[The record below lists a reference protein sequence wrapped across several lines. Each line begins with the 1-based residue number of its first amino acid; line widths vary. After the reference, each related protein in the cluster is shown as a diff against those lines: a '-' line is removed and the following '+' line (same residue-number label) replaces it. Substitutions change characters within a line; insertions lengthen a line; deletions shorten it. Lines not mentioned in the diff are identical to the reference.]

1 MSFIFCLFFF
11 NKKGYAYFIF
21 CLILDTEV
29 EEKKPKKKKD
39 KDKERDRSRGRKRSR
54 SRSAEKRRR
63 SRSGS
68 GDRVMI
74 KQVMPP
80 AAIDVEYEE
89 MKWALNMTL
98 IGDMHWKSLTSVD
111 DIKSIVLRMDRKV
124 NFKVNRLN
132 TYSGKKIKEL
142 IFLFFTERIKSQ
154 Q

>member
-1 MSFIFCLFFF
+1 M
-11 NKKGYAYFIF
+11 
-21 CLILDTEV
+21 
-29 EEKKPKKKKD
+29 
-39 KDKERDRSRGRKRSR
+39 
-54 SRSAEKRRR
+54 
-63 SRSGS
+63 
-68 GDRVMI
+68 MI

-132 TYSGKKIKEL
+132 TNSGKKIKEL
-142 IFLFFTERIKSQ
+142 ILLFFYRTNQITAINYTIHELVCCKNV
-154 Q
+154 